1 MRILHTSDWHLGQH
15 FISKSRANEHKQF
28 IQWLLSQVKENQ
40 IDAVVIAGDVFD
52 TGSPPSYAR
61 ELYNQFVVEINKLD
75 CQLIVLGGN
84 HDSVAT
90 LNESRQLLAYLNAQ
104 VIAHVHDNPD
114 DQIIVLNNKQGEPG
128 AVLCAIP
135 FLRPRD
141 LLQSQADQSAQD
153 KSQALGEAISQHYQS
168 LYNLAVKKCGELGI
182 DLPIIATGHLTA
194 VGVKS
199 SESVRDIYI
208 GSLEAL
214 PVTAFPPADYIAL
227 GHIHRP
233 QVVSSS
239 EHIRYSGSPIPLS
252 FDELS
257 SQKQVVLVEFDADK
271 NRTVTPI
278 DVPMFQPM
286 QVVRGDLNGIEKQ
299 LQSLPESEQPI
310 WLSIEVE
317 AQDYLNDLQQR
328 IKALTEELNV
338 EVLLLRRA
346 RTQRQKQIQREKKE
360 TLDELNP
367 VEVFER
373 RLAQES
379 FDTESDEERLLRLR
393 ESFQQIMIEVQEEN
407 DLPVYSAEKL
417 EQKES
422 EQRLSEPDLELD
434 LEPEQTQEFSLDFA
448 EEIVEVVTDSVA
460 VTTNNTTETV
470 TESEAKPI
478 PDPKPKAAKKK
489 SRVDEGL
496 QQDDLFAFPEA
507 DS

>member
-15 FISKSRANEHKQF
+15 FISKSRANEHKLF

-104 VIAHVHDNPD
+104 VIAHVHDHPD
-114 DQIIVLNNKQGEPG
+114 DQIIVLKNKQGEPG

-135 FLRPRD
+135 YLRPRD

-168 LYNLAVKKCGELGI
+168 LYKLAVKKCGELGI

-233 QVVSSS
+233 QVVSHS

-257 SQKQVVLVEFDADK
+257 SQKQVVMVEFGADK
-271 NRTVTPI
+271 HRTVTPI

-286 QVVRGDLNGIEKQ
+286 QVVRGDLNSIEKQ
-299 LQSLPESEQPI
+299 LQALTDSEQPI

-317 AQDYLNDLQQR
+317 GQDYLNDLQQR
-328 IKALTEELNV
+328 IKALTEDLNV

-346 RTQRQKQIQREKKE
+346 RTQRQKQIQRENKE
-360 TLDELNP
+360 TLEELNP
-367 VEVFER
+367 LEVFER
-373 RLAQES
+373 RLAQEA
-379 FDTESDEERLLRLR
+379 FDTEGDQDRLQRLR
-393 ESFQQIMIEVQEEN
+393 ENFQQIMVEVQEEN
-407 DLPVYSAEKL
+407 NLPAYSAPVGEK
-417 EQKES
+417 K
-422 EQRLSEPDLELD
+422 
-434 LEPEQTQEFSLDFA
+434 EPEQVLIESEPTVELNLDFP
-448 EEIVEVVTDSVA
+448 EI
-460 VTTNNTTETV
+460 NTEKVTETV
-470 TESEAKPI
+470 FEQETKSAQ
-478 PDPKPKAAKKK
+478 DPKPKVAKQK
-489 SRVDEGL
+489 SQIDKSL